1 MPYFNFVGEI
11 EITLSKIALTA
22 EKAQPRRYGRAVPF
36 LIPYSRTSE
45 SYSYAT
51 RIC

>member
-1 MPYFNFVGEI
+1 MPYFNFRAEI

-22 EKAQPRRYGRAVPF
+22 EKAQPHLHSRAVPF
-36 LIPYSRTSE
+36 LISYSRTSGT
-45 SYSYAT
+45 YSYAT